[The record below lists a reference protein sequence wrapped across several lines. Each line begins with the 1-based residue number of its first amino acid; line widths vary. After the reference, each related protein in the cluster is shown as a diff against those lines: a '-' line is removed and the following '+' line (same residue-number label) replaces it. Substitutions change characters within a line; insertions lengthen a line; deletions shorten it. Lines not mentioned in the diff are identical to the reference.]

1 MYSLTKLTSRQTI
14 EDFGRIDSYAAQ
26 MELKDRILEAR
37 TEAKLTQQQLADA
50 TGKSRGAVAQ
60 WESGE
65 TRPRHATLQAIAN
78 ATGKSVIWLESG
90 ITTIEGAL
98 SDKSQPTVTTRPNA
112 SFPPKYQQF
121 PTDSSIPLL
130 GQSIGGPN
138 GRFVLNGSEVGRV
151 FCPPGLEGVEG
162 AYAVRVFGTSMEP
175 RYMAGETVWLNPQEP
190 VRANDDVV
198 AQILQNG
205 DDQPVESYIKQ
216 FVSRSS
222 KVLRLRQHNPE
233 DGESKELEFDNE
245 KVFSV
250 HKIVFHA
257 TV

>member
-1 MYSLTKLTSRQTI
+1 MSDKIEIAKRLKEARIKAGFSNARAAAESLGIEYQT
-14 EDFGRIDSYAAQ
+14 YAAH
-26 MELKDRILEAR
+26 EN
-37 TEAKLTQQQLADA
+37 
-50 TGKSRGAVAQ
+50 GSRGLARSAEVYARRYGVSLD
-60 WESGE
+60 WLLRGKG
-65 TRPRHATLQAIAN
+65 LQTAP
-78 ATGKSVIWLESG
+78 VDLEER
-90 ITTIEGAL
+90 I
-98 SDKSQPTVTTRPNA
+98 KPQPTKPNA

-121 PTDSSIPLL
+121 PTDKSIPLL

-138 GRFVLNGSEVGRV
+138 GRFLLNGNEVGRV

-233 DGESKELEFDNE
+233 EGESKELEFDND

>member
-1 MYSLTKLTSRQTI
+1 MHTENVQDAGMKEETRPEPAIRLEQARLARGFAKAI
-14 EDFGRIDSYAAQ
+14 DAANFFGWKYV
-26 MELKDRILEAR
+26 
-37 TEAKLTQQQLADA
+37 TYTQH
-50 TGKSRGAVAQ
+50 
-60 WESGE
+60 ESGE
-65 TRPRHATLQAIAN
+65 RGLIRAAEQYAKAYRVSAGWLLTGEGKGPEGIIAPDLDLEPSQQRP
-78 ATGKSVIWLESG
+78 KS
-90 ITTIEGAL
+90 
-98 SDKSQPTVTTRPNA
+98 RPNA

-233 DGESKELEFDNE
+233 EGESKELEFDNE